1 MADMTKRT
9 LHGIRDEQSFD
20 LFWEK
25 VSTMASDVDVNDP
38 VLPRKRKVPKRFEQG
53 NAPAEFHSTPKSHY
67 RQVYYEALDLLVQAI
82 EDRFNQSGYRT
93 YHCLEALML
102 KAVKKGNFSGELKAV
117 LEVYSTDLNASDLKL
132 QLEILSTNIADG
144 VTDVVDIKNYLQQ
157 LSPAEKAL
165 LSQVILVMKLI
176 LVMPAMNASSEH
188 SFSANHTCG
197 PP

>member
-1 MADMTKRT
+1 
-9 LHGIRDEQSFD
+9 
-20 LFWEK
+20 
-25 VSTMASDVDVNDP
+25 
-38 VLPRKRKVPKRFEQG
+38 
-53 NAPAEFHSTPKSHY
+53 
-67 RQVYYEALDLLVQAI
+67 
-82 EDRFNQSGYRT
+82 
-93 YHCLEALML
+93 ML

-117 LEVYSTDLNASDLKL
+117 LEVYGTDLNASDLKL

-157 LSPAEKAL
+157 LSPAEKTL

-176 LVMPAMNASSEH
+176 LVMPATNASSER